1 MGNKETK
8 LTVWESA
15 CIITGY
21 GIGGGVMA
29 MPYLASINGVL
40 GAFIILTLAFISSIV
55 LHLMIAELS
64 IKSGQD
70 GQIISVFS
78 KYLFTGRKKQV
89 MTLAFF
95 IIMVLVLFTNLA
107 AYIEGA
113 QEILTSLLGV
123 SPMIARLIFYFLA
136 ASVVLFGLKAV
147 GISEKIAVAVIYT
160 LILVL
165 TGASF
170 MHISNPLPLALGSIN
185 AGLAYFGMAM
195 FAFSAFFSVPQAVK
209 GLDGDSGKVTK
220 AVVLG
225 MLNNYILI
233 ILITAASLLSSA
245 EVTEVAMVGWSRGIG
260 KWAELVGSLFT
271 LLAMITTYWSISLAL
286 SDIVEEQT
294 RMNKRL
300 CWIIAT
306 LPSLILAL
314 LPMGGFMEFMRLA
327 GGLIAIIVAVMVIP
341 AFRKCRK
348 EDGDS
353 IFGKKGGTALQIAIA
368 IAYVFMAIGN
378 VVTI

>member
-147 GISEKIAVAVIYT
+147 GISEKIAVAVI
-160 LILVL
+160 
-165 TGASF
+165 
-170 MHISNPLPLALGSIN
+170 
-185 AGLAYFGMAM
+185 
-195 FAFSAFFSVPQAVK
+195 
-209 GLDGDSGKVTK
+209 
-220 AVVLG
+220 
-225 MLNNYILI
+225 
-233 ILITAASLLSSA
+233 
-245 EVTEVAMVGWSRGIG
+245 
-260 KWAELVGSLFT
+260 
-271 LLAMITTYWSISLAL
+271 
-286 SDIVEEQT
+286 
-294 RMNKRL
+294 
-300 CWIIAT
+300 
-306 LPSLILAL
+306 
-314 LPMGGFMEFMRLA
+314 
-327 GGLIAIIVAVMVIP
+327 
-341 AFRKCRK
+341 
-348 EDGDS
+348 
-353 IFGKKGGTALQIAIA
+353 
-368 IAYVFMAIGN
+368 
-378 VVTI
+378 